1 MNDQFAFLRP
11 ELGAGQVDDSFW
23 PSFTDIMM
31 VVVMI
36 FLIATSLL
44 IIRNWELLADL
55 RASIEAEQMAA
66 QMAQSAT
73 EENITLEER
82 LAQAEHEISM
92 LRLAM
97 LQARELQA
105 ETEADL
111 SATRRDLANMRIER
125 DQLTSR
131 LQSTER
137 QLENVQAQ
145 YTKTTGELDQLRAD
159 YAQQGQRLESALT
172 EVDSLTRIR
181 EEQMAEISALRQ
193 ESALT
198 AEELRTLQSS
208 YDTLESKYEK
218 LIKPARTAKGKF
230 VVEVRYSKQDGDK
243 VGYREPGQSN
253 IEYLSLD
260 EVEKRLTRHK
270 ARDPKSLYVK
280 IIIPKDSG
288 LSYSEAWAFM
298 KNLLE
303 KYDYYYY
310 QQ

>member
-1 MNDQFAFLRP
+1 VYEQFSSLRP
-11 ELGAGQVDDSFW
+11 DLGAGKVDDSFW

-55 RASIEAEQMAA
+55 RASMEAEELAA
-66 QMAQSAT
+66 RMAQSAT

-97 LQARELQA
+97 LQARELQQ
-105 ETEADL
+105 ETEAEL

-145 YTKTTGELDQLRAD
+145 YDKTSGELEQLRAD
-159 YAQQGQRLESALT
+159 YSQQQQRLESALT
-172 EVDSLTRIR
+172 EVDTLTRIR
-181 EEQMAEISALRQ
+181 EEQMAEISQLRQ
-193 ESALT
+193 ESTLT
-198 AEELRTLQSS
+198 AEELRSLQTS

-230 VVEVRYSKQDGDK
+230 VVEVRYSKKDGDK
-243 VGYREPGQSN
+243 IGYREPGQSS
-253 IEYLSLD
+253 IQYLSLG
-260 EVEKRLTRHK
+260 EIEKRLAEHK

-303 KYDYYYY
+303 KYDYYY

>member
-1 MNDQFAFLRP
+1 MYEQFSALRP
-11 ELGAGQVDDSFW
+11 DLGAGKVDDSFW

-55 RASIEAEQMAA
+55 RASMEAEQLAS
-66 QMAQSAT
+66 QMAQSAS
-73 EENITLEER
+73 EENVTLEER
-82 LAQAEHEISM
+82 LAQTEQELSM

-97 LQARELQA
+97 LQARELQQD
-105 ETEADL
+105 TEEQL
-111 SATRRDLANMRIER
+111 MATRRDLTSLRIER
-125 DQLTSR
+125 DQLVSR

-145 YTKTTGELDQLRAD
+145 YAKTSGELQQLRSE
-159 YAQQGQRLESALT
+159 YAQQQERLESALS
-172 EVDSLTRIR
+172 EVDSLTRTR
-181 EEQMAEISALRQ
+181 EEQLAQISRLRQ
-193 ESALT
+193 ESVLT
-198 AEELRTLQSS
+198 AEELRSLQSN

-230 VVEVRYSKQDGDK
+230 VVEVRYSKQDGEK
-243 VGYREPGQSN
+243 IGYRESGQSK
-253 IEYLSLD
+253 IQYLTLD
-260 EVEKRLTRHK
+260 EIEKRLAKHK

-288 LSYSEAWAFM
+288 LSYSEAWSFM

-303 KYDYYYY
+303 KYDYYY